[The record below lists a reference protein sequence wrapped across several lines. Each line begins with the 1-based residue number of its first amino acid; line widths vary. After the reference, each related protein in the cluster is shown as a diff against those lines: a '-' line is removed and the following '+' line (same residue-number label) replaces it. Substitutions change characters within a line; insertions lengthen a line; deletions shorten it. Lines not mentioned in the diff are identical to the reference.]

1 MTEQSVT
8 ARRAAPGRGGGDGRF
23 GGFLRRNL
31 DVTGLCALLVILLA
45 VYSQY
50 DSELFTPSS
59 ITILSA
65 QFLPLILAA
74 MGQSTV
80 MLAGGIDLSLGAVL
94 ALAMAVFAVRAE
106 DGVVVAAVLALAAAV
121 ATGAANGVLV
131 AYAGLPPI
139 IVTLAASF
147 LWGGVTLVVLPQPGG
162 SVPAGLVDAYN
173 NGWNGIALPFVV
185 VGVVLLLWK
194 TVRTTRFGL
203 SLYAVG
209 GNEHGAYASGI
220 GTRTVKIG
228 AYGLAG
234 VFVGLAGIGLAI
246 QTGSGDATIG
256 TPYTLN
262 SIAASV
268 LAGVSFFGGVGQM
281 RATVLAALLIGLL
294 TNLLLFTGLSPFYQ
308 LIMQGAVLIVAI
320 AVKTFATRERTD

>member
-1 MTEQSVT
+1 MTEQSVP
-8 ARRAAPGRGGGDGRF
+8 AGRAMPGRGPGAGRL

-31 DVTGLCALLVILLA
+31 DVAGLCVLLVILLA
-45 VYSQY
+45 AYRHY
-50 DSELFTPSS
+50 DSELFTPAS

-80 MLAGGIDLSLGAVL
+80 MLAGGIDLSLGSVL
-94 ALAMAVFAVRAE
+94 ALAMAVFAVRAQ
-106 DGVVVAAVLALAAAV
+106 DGVAIAAVLALAAA
-121 ATGAANGVLV
+121 ASTGAANGVLV

-185 VGVVLLLWK
+185 VGAVLLLWK

-220 GTRTVKIG
+220 GTRKVKIG

-256 TPYTLN
+256 APYTLN

>member
-1 MTEQSVT
+1 MPERLGNVL
-8 ARRAAPGRGGGDGRF
+8 RG
-23 GGFLRRNL
+23 NL
-31 DVTGLCALLVILLA
+31 DVVGLGALLVVLLA
-45 VYSQY
+45 AYRHY
-50 DSELFTPSS
+50 DPEVFTGAS

-74 MGQSTV
+74 MGQSTI
-80 MLAGGIDLSLGAVL
+80 MLAGGIDLSLGSVL
-94 ALAMAVFAVRAE
+94 ALAMAVFAVRAD
-106 DGVVVAAVLALAAAV
+106 DGVLIAAVTALAVAA

-147 LWGGVTLVVLPQPGG
+147 LWGGVTLVVLPKPGG
-162 SVPAGLVDAYN
+162 SVPSGLVNAYN
-173 NGWNGIALPFVV
+173 NGWNGIALPFLVI
-185 VGVVLLLWK
+185 GVVLLLWK
-194 TVRTTRFGL
+194 AVRTTRFGL

-220 GTRTVKIG
+220 GVRKVKIG
-228 AYGLAG
+228 AYALAG
-234 VFVGLAGIGLAI
+234 VFVGLAGIGLAV

-256 TPYTLN
+256 APYTLN

-268 LAGVSFFGGVGQM
+268 LAGVSFFGGVGQL

-320 AVKTFATRERTD
+320 TVKTFATRERTD

>member
-1 MTEQSVT
+1 MAT
-8 ARRAAPGRGGGDGRF
+8 RRAAPGRGAGNGRF

-162 SVPAGLVDAYN
+162 SVPAGLVEAYN

-228 AYGLAG
+228 AYALAG

-320 AVKTFATRERTD
+320 AVKTFATRERTE

>member
-1 MTEQSVT
+1 MPDRLAGVL
-8 ARRAAPGRGGGDGRF
+8 RG
-23 GGFLRRNL
+23 NL
-31 DVTGLCALLVILLA
+31 DVAGLGALLIVLLA
-45 VYSQY
+45 AYSHY
-50 DSELFTPSS
+50 DSGLFTPAS

-74 MGQSTV
+74 MAQSTV
-80 MLAGGIDLSLGAVL
+80 MLAGGIDLSLGSVL

-106 DGVVVAAVLALAAAV
+106 HGVVLAAVLALAAAA

-131 AYAGLPPI
+131 AHAGLPPI

-147 LWGGVTLVVLPQPGG
+147 LWGGVTLVVLPKPGG
-162 SVPAGLVDAYN
+162 SVPSGLVKAYN
-173 NGWNGIALPFVV
+173 NGWNGVALPFVA
-185 VGVVLLLWK
+185 VVLVLVLWK
-194 TVRTTRFGL
+194 IVRTTRFGL

-220 GTRTVKIG
+220 ATRKVKIS
-228 AYGLAG
+228 AYALAG
-234 VFVGLAGIGLAI
+234 VFVGLAGIGLAV

-256 TPYTLN
+256 APYTLN

>member
-1 MTEQSVT
+1 MPDRLTG
-8 ARRAAPGRGGGDGRF
+8 ALRG
-23 GGFLRRNL
+23 NV
-31 DVTGLCALLVILLA
+31 DVAGLGALLIVLLA
-45 VYSQY
+45 VYSHY
-50 DSELFTPSS
+50 DPEVFTPAS

-80 MLAGGIDLSLGAVL
+80 MLAGGIDLSLGSVL

-106 DGVVVAAVLALAAAV
+106 DGVVLAAVLALLTAA

-162 SVPAGLVDAYN
+162 GVPAGLVKAYN
-173 NGWNGIALPFVV
+173 NGWNGIALPFLAIAL
-185 VGVVLLLWK
+185 VLVLWK
-194 TVRTTRFGL
+194 VVRTTRFGL

-220 GTRTVKIG
+220 ATRKVKIS
-228 AYGLAG
+228 AYALAG
-234 VFVGLAGIGLAI
+234 VFVGLAGIGLAV

-256 TPYTLN
+256 APYTLN